1 MSGEVNV
8 VALVRGEEQ
17 YIFVFDPSRR
27 TELLRLLGRYAADP
41 KLSFNWFDAAV
52 LSQKIREMMPAAVS
66 TLGSPP
72 VSPGSESA
80 RSESARS
87 ESDGSD
93 LGMIGSDSQATKF
106 HRKPTPR
113 FQIPG
118 S

>member
-80 RSESARS
+80 RSES
-87 ESDGSD
+87 DGSD

>member
-17 YIFVFDPSRR
+17 YIFVFEPSRR

-52 LSQKIREMMPAAVS
+52 LSQKIREMMPATIS
-66 TLGSPP
+66 
-72 VSPGSESA
+72 SPGA
-80 RSESARS
+80 HMQ
-87 ESDGSD
+87 
-93 LGMIGSDSQATKF
+93 GMHALSRDSDSRLIESSPQTPAIK
-106 HRKPTPR
+106 RDPVPR

>member
-52 LSQKIREMMPAAVS
+52 LSQKIREMMPATVPTPSADLS
-66 TLGSPP
+66 SSL
-72 VSPGSESA
+72 SESLP
-80 RSESARS
+80 SPSAY
-87 ESDGSD
+87 
-93 LGMIGSDSQATKF
+93 Q
-106 HRKPTPR
+106 RKVVPR

>member
-41 KLSFNWFDAAV
+41 KLSFNWFDAAI
-52 LSQKIREMMPAAVS
+52 LSQKIREMLPATVAA
-66 TLGSPP
+66 
-72 VSPGSESA
+72 PGSMVASTEALSP
-80 RSESARS
+80 E
-87 ESDGSD
+87 SD
-93 LGMIGSDSQATKF
+93 LGIHESSQQTTAFK
-106 HRKPTPR
+106 RKPAPR